1 MGRNKES
8 LRELR
13 REIKRRTLKEL
24 LYDVDMLRQQDL
36 KTAEQVAARE
46 QELEKQKDL
55 DKKQ

>member
-24 LYDVDMLRQQDL
+24 LYDVDMLRQKDL
-36 KTAEQVAARE
+36 KTAEEVAARE

-55 DKKQ
+55 DKEQ

>member
-55 DKKQ
+55 DKEQ

>member
-8 LRELR
+8 LREVR

-55 DKKQ
+55 DKEQ

>member
-46 QELEKQKDL
+46 QELEKQKDQ
-55 DKKQ
+55 DKEQ